1 MNQLNPYLFFNGD
14 AAKALRHYEETLG
27 AKSEAVM
34 YYRDGP
40 GCDKLPESAKDGIMH
55 SMLYIG
61 GGVVMVS
68 DSPGVP
74 VTAGSNVQVVLD
86 FDDKDEMVGKFNALA
101 ATGKVTMPLEDTF
114 WGAHFGSLVDAFGI
128 HWMFN
133 CMLKRD

>member
-1 MNQLNPYLFFNGD
+1 
-14 AAKALRHYEETLG
+14 
-27 AKSEAVM
+27 
-34 YYRDGP
+34 
-40 GCDKLPESAKDGIMH
+40 MH

-61 GGVVMVS
+61 GGVVRVS